1 MVKRKDELMENE
13 NLLIFE
19 DPRFGQ
25 QRSTLIDG
33 EPWFVAS
40 DVCRALEL
48 GNPTRAISRLDDDEK
63 VTLTNSKG
71 HFGQLGGAQFLNYIS
86 ESGLYSLILT
96 SRKPEAKAFKR
107 WITHEVIP
115 SIRKHGAYV
124 SDKVLDQM
132 NEHPELIPEYFQRLR
147 DENAKARAARES
159 LEKAQAENALLAPKA
174 TYYDSFV
181 GIDSLTNI
189 RYTAKEL
196 CIPQKK
202 FVGYLLEKG
211 YLFRDRHRKDRLFA
225 RASERNNPL
234 FQTKDF
240 YLPDGTKSE
249 YTLVTPDGKAHFLK
263 RREKILAWVP
273 GESEEGEAITEQ
285 AVFADDPT
293 KPEEPR

>member
-1 MVKRKDELMENE
+1 MENE
-13 NLLIFE
+13 GLLIFNNPE
-19 DPRFGQ
+19 FGEL
-25 QRSTLIDG
+25 RSKTIDS
-33 EPWFVAS
+33 EPWFVAA
-40 DVCRALEL
+40 DVCKALDL
-48 GNPTRAISRLDDDEK
+48 KDTSMSIRSLDDDEK
-63 VTLTNSKG
+63 GTNTICT
-71 HFGQLGGAQFLNYIS
+71 LGGEQKVSIIS
-86 ESGLYSLILT
+86 ESGLYSLILR

-107 WITHEVIP
+107 WVTHEVIP
-115 SIRKHGAYV
+115 SIRKYGAYV
-124 SDKVLDQM
+124 TDKVLDQM
-132 NEHPELIPEYFQRLR
+132 DEHPELIPEYIQRLR
-147 DENAKARAARES
+147 DENANARTARET
-159 LEKAQAENALLAPKA
+159 LEKVQAENALLAPKA

-273 GESEEGEAITEQ
+273 RESEEGEEITEQ
-285 AVFADDPT
+285 AVFADDPV